1 MVWVNHFSAF
11 TIYSWLTEKFLKVW
25 KTANHYGIILKEV
38 ISRVDDCSS
47 KWEKMPR
54 NRGRQRK
61 YPQEQGREILL
72 INMELSPSLTMT
84 WRGCPQSRQQFSTSS
99 DCHFFFF
106 WARIWEMVL
115 VPELLDFPWKIL
127 FNLNRNKAHIFLR
140 YAKGHTEDLTNLPLY
155 V

>member
-38 ISRVDDCSS
+38 ISCVDDCSS

-99 DCHFFFF
+99 DCHFFSEQEFGKWYWCQSF
-106 WARIWEMVL
+106 L
-115 VPELLDFPWKIL
+115 
-127 FNLNRNKAHIFLR
+127 IFLGR
-140 YAKGHTEDLTNLPLY
+140 YCLTSTGTRLTY
-155 V
+155 ISSDMQKVIRKT